1 MANEHL
7 ATDSE
12 TLFLEIITEERVLRL
27 NKAIQLVS
35 VVKYLVAQYIRKK
48 ERSYLVTDSHFFF
61 FGLERNTSVITASKS
76 TG

>member
-27 NKAIQLVS
+27 NKAIQLVFGGKILS
-35 VVKYLVAQYIRKK
+35 GAIYSEEGAVV
-48 ERSYLVTDSHFFF
+48 
-61 FGLERNTSVITASKS
+61 FGN
-76 TG
+76 G